1 MKHISCFIK
10 NIAALLAGAAF
21 CLAAFNGTANADD
34 DAGLFL
40 KALQE
45 KAITQLSNEDVSEE
59 EREKQFRT
67 LLNENFDVEG
77 IARFVI
83 GKYWRKAETEHRDEF
98 IAIFEDI
105 MVQRFLPTFNQYA
118 GSDFEVTKVVPKK
131 SFFIVFSTVKTEN
144 GEPAQILWRVEKKD
158 EASSH
163 IVTDI
168 AAEGISLRS
177 TYRSD
182 YTSALKSL
190 GGDLSA
196 LNSKLRKKVQSGD
209 FAPKESS

>member
-1 MKHISCFIK
+1 MKHITCFIK
-10 NIAALLAGAAF
+10 NIAALLVGAAF
-21 CLAAFNGTANADD
+21 CLTAFNGTVHADD

-45 KAITQLSNEDVSEE
+45 KAITQLSNEDVSLED
-59 EREKQFRT
+59 REKQFRT
-67 LLNENFDVEG
+67 LLKENFDVEG

-83 GKYWRKAETEHRDEF
+83 GKYWRKAETGHRDEF
-98 IAIFEDI
+98 KVIFEDV

-118 GSDFEVTKVVPKK
+118 SSDFEITKVVPKK
-131 SFFIVFSTVKTEN
+131 SFFIVFSTIKAEN
-144 GEPAQILWRVEKKD
+144 GEPAQILWRVEKKED
-158 EASSH
+158 SSSY
-163 IVTDI
+163 IITDI

-196 LNSKLRKKVQSGD
+196 LNSKLREKVQSGA

>member
-1 MKHISCFIK
+1 MKHITCFIK
-10 NIAALLAGAAF
+10 NIAALLVGAAF
-21 CLAAFNGTANADD
+21 CLTAFNGTVHADD

-45 KAITQLSNEDVSEE
+45 KAITQLSNEDVSLED
-59 EREKQFRT
+59 REKQFRI
-67 LLNENFDVEG
+67 LLKENFDVEG

-83 GKYWRKAETEHRDEF
+83 GKYWRKAETGHRDEF
-98 IAIFEDI
+98 TVIFEDV

-118 GSDFEVTKVVPKK
+118 GSEFKVTKVVPKK

-158 EASSH
+158 ESSSY
-163 IVTDI
+163 IITDI

-182 YTSALKSL
+182 YTSALKGL

-196 LNSKLRKKVQSGD
+196 LNSKLREKVQSGD
-209 FAPKESS
+209 FAPKEKS